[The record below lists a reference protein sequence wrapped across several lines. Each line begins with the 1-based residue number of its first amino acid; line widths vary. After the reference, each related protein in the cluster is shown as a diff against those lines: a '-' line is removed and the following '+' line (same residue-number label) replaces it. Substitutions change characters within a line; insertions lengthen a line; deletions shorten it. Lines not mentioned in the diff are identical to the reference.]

1 MITVFWKVCF
11 IELMDVFL
19 QFTGYHHINFSTTLF
34 ILPQSKFEFMDM
46 SHQEPSKDMAPQY
59 CSLTRK
65 VRIKN
70 ANRIKNV
77 MKARNRYQQAKFP
90 GGGQRAK
97 TIRTSNSSQAS
108 SLNKVIGNDLDNKDI
123 KKSERIKLKKKAEEL
138 SVNKYRKEDLED
150 QDSDASS
157 ISEVSTLGSDV
168 SIRKSNRKTNGHMFK
183 SKRLQE
189 LQAKMDSEIIEDAS
203 MAEETSS
210 GEVSRRNSKDQKPE
224 ESESC
229 ERNSHP
235 RSRRQSQDQEGN
247 HSNEDRDSDGPAA
260 PKKKKRLSEKKNSL
274 SRLQA
279 LKNGDEIP
287 SSSEDEESCKPLA
300 QIKKDIKKEQ
310 GKEQQEPPERVV
322 KKVIKVVKKIRT
334 KSGETKTKVVKI
346 IKKIGVRKKAKDA
359 CKVVPGRRRI
369 RCGNCKGCRI
379 TDDCGVCRWCK

>member
-1 MITVFWKVCF
+1 
-11 IELMDVFL
+11 MD
-19 QFTGYHHINFSTTLF
+19 
-34 ILPQSKFEFMDM
+34 K
-46 SHQEPSKDMAPQY
+46 SHQEPSVDMAPQY

-90 GGGQRAK
+90 GGGQRTK

-108 SLNKVIGNDLDNKDI
+108 SLNKVIENDLDNTNV
-123 KKSERIKLKKKAEEL
+123 KKSERIKLKKKTKEL
-138 SVNKYRKEDLED
+138 SVNKCWKEDLED
-150 QDSDASS
+150 RASDASS
-157 ISEVSTLGSDV
+157 ISEVSTLGSYV
-168 SIRKSNRKTNGHMFK
+168 SSRKSNRKTNKHLFK

-189 LQAKMDSEIIEDAS
+189 LQEKMDSETIEDAS

-210 GEVSRRNSKDQKPE
+210 GEISRRNSKDQKRE
-224 ESESC
+224 ESEACVNSEN

-247 HSNEDRDSDGPAA
+247 RTNEDQDSGGPAA
-260 PKKKKRLSEKKNSL
+260 PKKKKRVSEKKNSL
-274 SRLQA
+274 PRLQA
-279 LKNGDEIP
+279 LKNDDEVP

-300 QIKKDIKKEQ
+300 QIKKDIKEGQVKEP
-310 GKEQQEPPERVV
+310 QQPPERVV

>member
-1 MITVFWKVCF
+1 M
-11 IELMDVFL
+11 LYLNNGFL
-19 QFTGYHHINFSTTLF
+19 FAINFDTTIF
-34 ILPQSKFEFMDM
+34 FFAQASKFEFTDM
-46 SHQEPSKDMAPQY
+46 RHQDPSMDMAPQY

-77 MKARNRYQQAKFP
+77 MKARNHYQQAKFP
-90 GGGQRAK
+90 GRGQRAK
-97 TIRTSNSSQAS
+97 TVRTSSSSEAS
-108 SLNKVIGNDLDNKDI
+108 SLNDVIGNDLDNRVV
-123 KKSERIKLKKKAEEL
+123 KKSERIKIRKKTKEL
-138 SVNKYRKEDLED
+138 SANKCRKEDLED
-150 QDSDASS
+150 QASDASS
-157 ISEVSTLGSDV
+157 ISVVSTLGSDV
-168 SIRKSNRKTNGHMFK
+168 SNRKTPSSANRYVFK

-189 LQAKMDSEIIEDAS
+189 LHENKDGETVDDVFMT
-203 MAEETSS
+203 EETSS
-210 GEVSRRNSKDQKPE
+210 GEISRRNSKDQKPE
-224 ESESC
+224 ESGPGVDSEN
-229 ERNSHP
+229 ERNSCP

-247 HSNEDRDSDGPAA
+247 RRNEDQDSEGPAA
-260 PKKKKRLSEKKNSL
+260 PKKKKRVSGKKNSV

-279 LKNGDEIP
+279 LKNDDEIP

-310 GKEQQEPPERVV
+310 EKEPQEPSERVV

-346 IKKIGVRKKAKDA
+346 IKKIGVRKKGKDA

>member
-1 MITVFWKVCF
+1 MCLWYF
-11 IELMDVFL
+11 FL
-19 QFTGYHHINFSTTLF
+19 RFTSNHSVNFDTTLF
-34 ILPQSKFEFMDM
+34 TLSQSKFEFMDK
-46 SHQEPSKDMAPQY
+46 SHQESSVDMAPQY

-90 GGGQRAK
+90 GGGQRSK

-108 SLNKVIGNDLDNKDI
+108 SLNKVIENDLDNTNI
-123 KKSERIKLKKKAEEL
+123 KKSERIKLKKKAKEL
-138 SVNKYRKEDLED
+138 SVNKCWKEDLED
-150 QDSDASS
+150 QASDASS

-168 SIRKSNRKTNGHMFK
+168 SKRKSNRKTNKHMFK

-189 LQAKMDSEIIEDAS
+189 LQEKMDSETVEDAS

-210 GEVSRRNSKDQKPE
+210 GETSRRNSKDQKPE
-224 ESESC
+224 ESEACVNSEN
-229 ERNSHP
+229 ERNSRP

-247 HSNEDRDSDGPAA
+247 RTNEDQDSEVPAA
-260 PKKKKRLSEKKNSL
+260 TKKKKRMSEKKNSL
-274 SRLQA
+274 PRLQA
-279 LKNGDEIP
+279 LKNDDEIP

-300 QIKKDIKKEQ
+300 QIKKDIKEGQVKEA
-310 GKEQQEPPERVV
+310 QEPPERVV

>member
-1 MITVFWKVCF
+1 MCLWYF
-11 IELMDVFL
+11 FL
-19 QFTGYHHINFSTTLF
+19 RFTSNHSVNFDTTLF
-34 ILPQSKFEFMDM
+34 ILSQSKFEFMDK
-46 SHQEPSKDMAPQY
+46 SHQEPSVDMAPQY

-77 MKARNRYQQAKFP
+77 IKARNRYQQAKFP
-90 GGGQRAK
+90 GSGQRAK
-97 TIRTSNSSQAS
+97 SIRTSNSSQAS
-108 SLNKVIGNDLDNKDI
+108 SLNKVIENDLDNTNI
-123 KKSERIKLKKKAEEL
+123 KKSERIKLKKKAKEL
-138 SVNKYRKEDLED
+138 SVNKCWKEDLED
-150 QDSDASS
+150 QASDASS

-168 SIRKSNRKTNGHMFK
+168 SNRKSNRKTNKHMFK

-189 LQAKMDSEIIEDAS
+189 LQEKMDSETIEDAS
-203 MAEETSS
+203 MVEETSI
-210 GEVSRRNSKDQKPE
+210 GETSRRNSKDQKPE
-224 ESESC
+224 ESEACVNSEN
-229 ERNSHP
+229 ERNSRP

-247 HSNEDRDSDGPAA
+247 RTNEDQDSEVPAA
-260 PKKKKRLSEKKNSL
+260 PKKKKRVSEKKNSL
-274 SRLQA
+274 PRLQA
-279 LKNGDEIP
+279 LKNDDEIP

-300 QIKKDIKKEQ
+300 QIKKDIKEGQ
-310 GKEQQEPPERVV
+310 GKEPQEPPERVV